1 MPIQT
6 DLSVAPYYDDF
17 SQSNDYYK
25 ILFKPG
31 VAVQV
36 RELNQLQTIL
46 QNQIEQFGDNIF
58 TRGTIINGC
67 NFHYY
72 PTYPYVKVND
82 LQVDLLGAVVNNYV
96 GLYAN
101 NSANLT
107 AYIMSVSSG
116 YQSQAPDLNTLFVRY
131 INSGNDGQQTA
142 FNAQDSLTIFDSN
155 NSIFQ
160 TNVPVGGTGAG
171 FSNTDVVTFMSAVT
185 VTNSTSVSA
194 GQTLNDPVSLANAV
208 VTEVNAT
215 AIPGSLVLKLRP
227 YANALTNVNQTSTSW
242 TFNPGNTVLI
252 NNTTSTQLLSIIG
265 SGATGTP
272 VTDASGKIV
281 NIIMLTQGNG
291 YTVPPYATIKT
302 SNSTATVSYLS
313 LTAQNYLCQLTVAN
327 NASAPIG
334 SGYAFGVS
342 EGVIYQKGYFLY
354 VAPQTVVVSKYS
366 NTPDG
371 VVVGFN
377 TNEAIINSNI
387 DTNLLDNSAGTFNAQ
402 APGADRLLL
411 APALTV
417 LSSAASQSNTEFF
430 TITAFSQGQP
440 YLQNQQTSYSVIGDE
455 MAKRTKDTAGD
466 FVIDPFVVSTIV
478 ANNITAEANTF
489 QITIDPGYAY
499 ISGKRVQT
507 FTNYVLSVPQGN
519 TTTVTDTSVALNY
532 GNYIPIN
539 EHGGVFDYTV
549 GDLVTFYDAPKLYL
563 SNSAHWSISNTAPL
577 GNPIGRARIRHKA
590 LVPGSTPGTNTATY
604 NLHLYDIDMNPGA
617 NFRNAKSVYY
627 SATNGTGY
635 TGIADIK
642 TTTDPTTNTAIA
654 AVVNTN
660 SSAMVFDHGAK
671 STKNANNITYTYKD
685 IRSTNTGGIITVT
698 TNGNEY
704 HPYSN
709 SSTLSATQEYDISII
724 PLANVQ
730 ASANYSGTFGVTAS
744 STIVT
749 ASVSPLTV
757 LTAGDYIKLYSNS
770 TGEIKR
776 ITSVINSTAFQVDST
791 TLNTN
796 ATSNAVFYH
805 PANTHYSIHNRTDRF
820 ANVDSSGQN
829 LTIVLNKANSSSYFS
844 SNVNVRVEC
853 HIKKIAPTPLV
864 KVSNRYTW
872 VKLDLANVQ
881 QTASFTGTIASGN
894 LWITSISSNTGIV
907 AGETLTAN
915 ITGITV
921 GTTVSSVNS
930 TVVVMSAAATGSG
943 SATVNAYT
951 SNTTGPWNLGV
962 PDIYRLKAV
971 FLDTVSNIVGATANT
986 GTDVTGQFY
995 IDHNQN
1001 VDYYNHGYLY
1011 LNPGSTTSLTTS
1023 TGLLVA
1029 FDHYTNA
1036 SAGFYAGK
1044 VSYPVDDTLSYAT
1057 RNATQT
1063 GGKIHSHEI
1072 PELMGKDGVYRD
1084 LIDHVDF
1091 RPRVPA
1097 TAAVSTTVTGATIN
1111 PAVLN
1116 ANTRFGNSA
1125 TLTTKIGF
1133 PVPTSTYTS
1142 TLENYL
1148 GRVDRV
1154 VIDKNGVISSIQGV
1168 SGANNLVPPP
1178 APVDTM
1184 TITLLYV
1191 PPYPSV
1197 PAQLSSNYAYILDKG
1212 IANESLFSTMRV
1224 EAHTVTVPSLTISQ
1238 QKEYQPVGYTM
1249 KDIANLE
1256 ARIAALEYYVTLT
1269 SLEQNVKDLTIPSSV
1284 NSTLNRFKYGFFADN
1299 FTDSSFTDVANPE
1312 NTTIIVNQE
1321 VVPQQFA
1328 INIPHKVNL
1337 SNTVT
1342 VSNTKGKH
1350 TTLPYT
1356 QKFHTGSNV
1365 ATNNAI
1371 ATTTTQKL
1379 TNTTITT
1386 VTTNTVIVS
1395 TGGSNTVVSNT
1406 VSTTVSNTSIS
1417 NTTSN
1422 NTPVIYTGTSTATP
1436 SHPILETARVS
1447 APAGG
1452 GGSGGYSGS
1461 GASSTLFR
1469 NLPK

>member
-82 LQVDLLGAVVNNYV
+82 LQVDLLGTVVNNYV

-131 INSGNDGQQTA
+131 INSGNNGQQTS

-185 VTNSTSVSA
+185 VTNTASVTA

-252 NNTTSTQLLSIIG
+252 NNVTSTQLVSIIG

-291 YTVPPYATIKT
+291 YNIPPYATIKT
-302 SNSTATVSYLS
+302 SNSTATVASLS

-327 NASAPIG
+327 TASAPIG

-440 YLQNQQTSYSVIGDE
+440 YLQNQQTSYSIIGDE
-455 MAKRTKDTAGD
+455 MAKRTQDTAGD
-466 FVIDPFVVSTIV
+466 FVIDPFVVSTIT
-478 ANNITAEANTF
+478 ANTVSAEANTF

-519 TTTVTDTSVALNY
+519 TTTVSNTSIALNY
-532 GNYIPIN
+532 GNYITIN
-539 EHGGVFDYTV
+539 ELGGVFDYTV
-549 GDLVTFYDAPKLYL
+549 GDLVTFYDTAKQYL
-563 SNSAHWSISNTAPL
+563 SNNAHWSISNTAPPV
-577 GNPIGRARIRHKA
+577 GNAIGRARIRHKS
-590 LVPGSTPGTNTATY
+590 LMPGGTPGTNTATY
-604 NLHLYDIDMNPGA
+604 NLYLYDVDMNPGY
-617 NFRNAKSVYY
+617 NFRNARSVYY
-627 SATNGTGY
+627 SATNGTAY

-642 TTTDPTTNTAIA
+642 TTIDPTLNTPIA
-654 AVVNTN
+654 TVVNTN
-660 SSAMVFDHGAK
+660 SSGMVFYHGATA
-671 STKNANNITYTYKD
+671 TKNANTITYIYKD
-685 IRSTNTGGIITVT
+685 IRSTNTAGIITVT

-709 SSTLSATQEYDISII
+709 GGTLSATQEYDISVI

-730 ASANYSGTFGVTAS
+730 ASANYLGTFGVTAS
-744 STIVT
+744 SNVVT

-757 LTAGDYIKLYSNS
+757 LTSGDYIKLYSNS
-770 TGEIKR
+770 LGEIKR
-776 ITSVINSTAFQVDST
+776 ITSVINSTAFQVDSN

-820 ANVDSSGQN
+820 ANLDASGQI
-829 LTIVLNKANSSSYFS
+829 LTIVLNKANSASYFS

-853 HIKKIAPTPLV
+853 NILKVAPTPLV

-872 VKLDLANVQ
+872 VKLNLANVQ
-881 QTASFTGTIASGN
+881 QAASFTGTLASGN

-930 TVVVMSAAATGSG
+930 TVVIMSAAATGSG

-951 SNTTGPWNLGV
+951 SNTTGPWNLGI
-962 PDIYRLKAV
+962 PDIHRLKAV
-971 FLDTVSNIVGATANT
+971 FLDLSANVVAATANT
-986 GTDVTGQFY
+986 GTDVTNQFY

-1001 VDYYNHGYLY
+1001 VDYYNHGYLN
-1011 LNPGSTTSLTTS
+1011 LNPGSTVALTSS
-1023 TGLLVA
+1023 KGLLVA
-1029 FDHYTNA
+1029 FDNYTNV
-1036 SAGFYAGK
+1036 SAGFFAGR
-1044 VSYPVDDTLSYAT
+1044 VSYPVDDTLSFAT
-1057 RNATQT
+1057 LNATLT
-1063 GGKIHSHEI
+1063 GGKVNTHEI
-1072 PELMGKDGVYRD
+1072 PELVGKDGVYRD

-1091 RPRVPA
+1091 RPRVPNTA
-1097 TAAVSTTVTGATIN
+1097 TVSTTVTGATIN

-1125 TLTTKIGF
+1125 SLTTKIGF
-1133 PVPTSTYTS
+1133 PVPASTYSS

-1168 SGANNLVPPP
+1168 SGANNLVAPP

-1197 PAQLSSNYAYILDKG
+1197 PSQLSSNYTLILDKG
-1212 IANESLFSTMRV
+1212 IANETLTTFRV
-1224 EAHTVTVPSLTISQ
+1224 QQHTVIVPTLTVSQ
-1238 QKEYQPVGYTM
+1238 QKQYQPVGYTM

-1256 ARIAALEYYVTLT
+1256 ARIAALEFYVTLT

-1284 NSTLNRFKYGFFADN
+1284 SPTLNRFKYGFFADN
-1299 FTDSSFTDVANPE
+1299 FNDLSFTDTTSPE
-1312 NTTIIVNQE
+1312 NTTSIINHE
-1321 VVPQQFA
+1321 VVPQIFA
-1328 INIPHKVNL
+1328 INIPHKVNP
-1337 SNTVT
+1337 SNTAT
-1342 VSNTKGKH
+1342 VANTDGKI

-1356 QKFHTGSNV
+1356 QKLLTGSIV
-1365 ATNNAI
+1365 ATNNVI
-1371 ATTTTQKL
+1371 AT
-1379 TNTTITT
+1379 
-1386 VTTNTVIVS
+1386 
-1395 TGGSNTVVSNT
+1395 SNTVVAN
-1406 VSTTVSNTSIS
+1406 STTNT
-1417 NTTSN
+1417 
-1422 NTPVIYTGTSTATP
+1422 TPVIYTGTSTATP
-1436 SHPILETARVS
+1436 THPIIQTGVTYYSRDQML
-1447 APAGG
+1447 GG
-1452 GGSGGYSGS
+1452 H
-1461 GASSTLFR
+1461 
-1469 NLPK
+1469 